1 MIEDLTERFEALHPH
16 PDSGWFVETRPHA
29 AEFYRH
35 DLHAQ
40 EMFCELTDSSSPQYP
55 PSADDPRALGELVQ
69 ESEDASRH
77 AERGVQGFE
86 WTGPPPAPH
95 DRAGTP
101 RYISAAQRALDPRWG
116 QPARAEAP
124 PAASATRVNTSVF
137 ELVTTQWPLECTTV
151 HVVEDQY
158 GALWPSWVDRQAWI
172 CHRTFSRT
180 ERPEQ
185 LCVCQASPSGK
196 SPTPT
201 GPSSPRP
208 LQRRGS
214 RLSSC
219 WRLRG
224 IDWWAPTPSSIPRSP
239 SAQTT
244 TRKTGSSKDFKTLWK
259 AALHNRGCR
268 RGSRGSGA
276 SIAG

>member
-137 ELVTTQWPLECTTV
+137 ELVTTQWPLQAQLTTV
-151 HVVEDQY
+151 HLVEDQY
-158 GALWPSWVDRQAWI
+158 GALWPSCACAR
-172 CHRTFSRT
+172 H
-180 ERPEQ
+180 
-185 LCVCQASPSGK
+185 PSGK
-196 SPTPT
+196 SATPT

-224 IDWWAPTPSSIPRSP
+224 IDSSITVNPDHH
-239 SAQTT
+239 AQD
-244 TRKTGSSKDFKTLWK
+244 RLQQGLQDAMESDRVQR
-259 AALHNRGCR
+259 AANGRFIESRVCWPDTYR
-268 RGSRGSGA
+268 RPFRA
-276 SIAG
+276 RARPDDA